1 MATRNFTTLV
11 SRVNA
16 YTPGCPT
23 PVLISHIREAAIR
36 VCERTLAWRLAQSQ
50 FNLTPGI
57 HEYDFI
63 KPSGSDVHVVFAVHM
78 NGFPLDILTLEQA
91 ITRHPLWADM
101 FGGLDPDALWSITP
115 SGTINT
121 DEYNQQEFNES
132 YPLVTPPEFIEMA
145 SQPQSITQVS
155 PDKFIV
161 LPMPDDVETYTMRMF
176 YALKPSRDA
185 VGMDEVIFNE
195 LEDAIFHH
203 ALQNLLVMPNSPW
216 ADRQAAGYHA
226 KQALHMLTE
235 RRARANL
242 GNARGTMIAR
252 APKFA

>member
-23 PVLISHIREAAIR
+23 PVLISHIREAAIK
-36 VCERTLAWRLAQSQ
+36 VCERTLAWRMAQSQ
-50 FNLTPGI
+50 FNLTPAI

-63 KPSGSDVHVVFAVHM
+63 KPAGSDVHALFGVQM
-78 NGFPLDILTLEQA
+78 NGFPLPVLTLEQA
-91 ITRHPLWADM
+91 IEKYPLWADM
-101 FGGLDPDALWSITP
+101 FAGLDPDALWSITP

-132 YPLVTPPEFIEMA
+132 YPLTTPPEFVEMA
-145 SQPQSITQVS
+145 SQPQNITQVS

-161 LPMPDDVETYTMRMF
+161 LPMPDDAQTYTMRMF

-185 VGMDEVIFNE
+185 AGMDEVVFNE
-195 LEDAIFHH
+195 LEDLIFHS
-203 ALQNLLVMPNSPW
+203 ALQALLVMPNVTW
-216 ADRQAAGYHA
+216 GDRTAAGYHA

-242 GNARGTMIAR
+242 GNARGTLVVR

>member
-16 YTPGCPT
+16 YTPGCPA
-23 PVLISHIREAAIR
+23 PVLISHIREAAIK

-63 KPSGSDVHVVFAVHM
+63 KPAGSDVHAVLGVQM
-78 NGFPLDILTLEQA
+78 NGFPMDVLTLEQA
-91 ITRHPLWADM
+91 LTQFPLWADM

-132 YPLVTPPEFIEMA
+132 YPLVTPPEFVEMA
-145 SQPQSITQVS
+145 SQPRAITQVN

-161 LPMPDDVETYTMRMF
+161 LPMPDDVQTYTVRMF

-185 VGMDEVIFNE
+185 AGMDEATFNE
-195 LEDAIFHH
+195 LEDAIFHLATQH
-203 ALQNLLVMPNSPW
+203 LLAMPNVAWGDKDIAS
-216 ADRQAAGYHA
+216 YHA
-226 KQALHMLTE
+226 KQALFSLTE

-242 GNARGTMIAR
+242 GNARGTLIAR